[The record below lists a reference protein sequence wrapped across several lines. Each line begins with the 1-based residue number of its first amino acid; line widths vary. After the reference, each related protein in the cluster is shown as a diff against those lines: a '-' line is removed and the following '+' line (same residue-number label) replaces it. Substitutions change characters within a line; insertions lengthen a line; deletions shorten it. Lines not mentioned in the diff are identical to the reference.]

1 MDSNS
6 AKPQNIQDLENLL
19 GSAVNGYA
27 LIDNSF
33 NLIIFN
39 RKMEKFLQN
48 ISDVKIEKDHSI
60 LEGIPDL
67 FKKEFNSLA
76 NSAFQGKPVI
86 EQKHFSDDFSFKI
99 SVIPYSQNKQK
110 VETVLVS
117 IADTSSEW
125 QMMKLA
131 AENAEIMD
139 SVFDTSSGIALVGI
153 DGAISKVNSAFCRIL
168 GYTTEEL
175 LGTNYFD
182 LVAQEDKKASKDSLA
197 TFFSDHKSFSGEVKL
212 IHKSGK
218 IIMILKQITYL
229 KNEAGKPL
237 IIISIADISERK
249 YAEQELKAREMFYKA
264 LIERSSDM
272 KILTTADGYISFG
285 SAAVTKFLGYSI
297 DEFEGHHITEFVPT
311 EDIPQL
317 LILVDEVIS
326 QPGNSVLI
334 QQRIKH
340 KNGEWRCCEGT
351 VTNLLND
358 PNVGNLVANFRDV
371 TEKRLATELLKTSE
385 ANLRA
390 VFNSVDIGFVLLDTK
405 MQIMLCN
412 SVAADWSLVT
422 FNKQLKK
429 GNSFM
434 EYISEG
440 NEGTFTDNFFRILEN
455 TVFNSEVSY
464 KISDGQIL
472 WYHVRMSP
480 VLNEYEEVTGV
491 CITASNITARKTT
504 EIEKEKITQDLIK
517 RNKDLQQFNYIVS
530 HNLRAPTANIMALT
544 DMLKNFKN
552 LSKADKA
559 FILDGLNTSSHQLD
573 MVIRDLNQILQI
585 DNTIG
590 EKREWVNFSEILK
603 ELLLTIDPLIQKES
617 AIIVTDFSEVYNVR
631 TIRLYLYSIFYNLI
645 SNSLK
650 YRNPFISPV
659 ITIKSKKIAEG
670 VELSFSD
677 NGIGIDLVKHQNK
690 MFGLYNRFHLHKE
703 GKGMGLFMVKSQV
716 EALGGNIRVQS
727 EPGKGTEFIIELK
740 NENTV
745 YPGYS

>member
-6 AKPQNIQDLENLL
+6 AKPNIQDLENLL
-19 GSAVNGYA
+19 ESAVNGYA
-27 LIDNSF
+27 LIDDSF

-39 RKMEKFLQN
+39 RKIEKFLQN
-48 ISDVKIEKDHSI
+48 ISGVKIEIDHSI
-60 LEGIPDL
+60 QEGIPDL
-67 FKKEFNSLA
+67 FKKEFNFLA
-76 NSAFQGKPVI
+76 YSAFQRKPVI

-99 SVIPYSQNKQK
+99 SITPYFQSQQK

-117 IADTSSEW
+117 IVDTSSEW

-131 AENAEIMD
+131 AENAELMD
-139 SVFDTSSGIALVGI
+139 SVFDTASGIVLVDI
-153 DGAISKVNSAFCRIL
+153 DCKISKVNSAFCRIL
-168 GYTTEEL
+168 GYTKEEL
-175 LGTNYFD
+175 LGTNYFE
-182 LVAQEDKKASKDSLA
+182 LVAQEDKIASKNRLA

-218 IIMILKQITYL
+218 IIMISKHTTYL
-229 KNEAGKPL
+229 KSEAGKPL
-237 IIISIADISERK
+237 IIISIADISEKK

-297 DEFEGHHITEFVPT
+297 EEFEGHHITEFVAT

-317 LILVDEVIS
+317 MILVDEVIS
-326 QPGNSVLI
+326 QAGNSVLM

-340 KNGEWRCCEGT
+340 KNGEWRYCEGT

-358 PNVGNLVANFRDV
+358 PNVGNLVTNFRDV

-429 GNSFM
+429 GHNFM

-440 NEGTFTDNFFRILEN
+440 NEGNFTENFFRILEN
-455 TVFNSEVSY
+455 TIFNSEVSY

-480 VLNEYEEVTGV
+480 VLNENEEVTGV
-491 CITASNITARKTT
+491 CITASNITARKKT

-517 RNKDLQQFNYIVS
+517 RNKDLQQFTYIVS

-552 LSKADKA
+552 LSRSDREM
-559 FILDGLNTSSHQLD
+559 FLDGLSTSSLKLD

-585 DNTIG
+585 DNAIG
-590 EKREWVNFSEILK
+590 EKKEWVDFT
-603 ELLLTIDPLIQKES
+603 ELLEELMITIDHLVRKES
-617 AIIVTDFSEVYNVR
+617 AKIITDFSEVSNVR

-650 YRNPFISPV
+650 YSNPLLTPE
-659 ITIKSKKIAEG
+659 ITIKTRKIDG
-670 VELSFSD
+670 GIELSFSD
-677 NGIGIDLVKHQNK
+677 NGIGIDLVKHEDK
-690 MFGLYNRFHLHKE
+690 IFGLYNRFHLHKE
-703 GKGMGLFMVKSQV
+703 GKGMGLFMVKTQV
-716 EALGGNIRVQS
+716 EALGGTIRVKS
-727 EPGKGTEFIIELK
+727 EPGTGTEFVIELK
-740 NENTV
+740 NENIV